1 MDAKQVGDLPYL
13 AGRFRAERLLKRG
26 QGVDTWLAVDEEDGD
41 RPVVLK
47 TVAATGVSPSTRARL
62 EHEAQVLARLETP
75 TFRPLVAWGR
85 HGDALFLV
93 QPFVDGVTLEQRLAA
108 GSLST
113 ISALRVGI
121 DVLSALG
128 MAHEQGVLHRDVKP
142 TNVMVD
148 SGDPV
153 QHAVLIDFGL
163 AKSAGLDPSVRD
175 EPVGTARYLAPEAS
189 GLLDVDADERAD
201 LYSFGVLL
209 FECLAGRPPF
219 DGSTVGEVL
228 REHLTTPAPPLRSLG
243 VMVPRALDEVVARLL
258 RKDPGERYQS
268 ADAVLVDLEQIAA
281 GLAQGRTDPQVTA
294 GLHDRRIALTE
305 AAFVGRTSELATLT
319 ALLAEAGRGRGGLV
333 LVEADSGGGKSRLLD
348 ELALEVGPAAW
359 TLRGHGVDQAAQRPF
374 QLLDGVAAGILAAAA
389 HDPAEVDRLRRRLED
404 RSESVVAALP
414 VLGAA
419 LGHSQ
424 RDELGPEDYGEV
436 RSVEAL
442 RALLDALGE
451 PERPALV
458 LLDDCQWSDG
468 LTARLL
474 ARWNER
480 SDGSCHVL
488 VVAAFRSEEV
498 GPSHPLRALQTRAAI
513 TLGPFDPAGVRLLC
527 TSMAGALPAEA
538 LDAVVHLAEGSP
550 FMASAVLR
558 GMVESGALRWV
569 DGDMVGPGDQG
580 GRRSRENDSLPA
592 IGGWRIDPAAMAAVQ
607 TSRRA
612 ALFLVR
618 RLE

>member
-1 MDAKQVGDLPYL
+1 MDANEVDELPVL

-93 QPFVDGVTLEQRLAA
+93 QPFVDGVTLEQRLVS
-108 GSLST
+108 GPLST
-113 ISALRVGI
+113 TSALRVGI

-148 SGDPV
+148 SDDPV

-189 GLLDVDADERAD
+189 GLLDVGADERAD

-268 ADAVLVDLEQIAA
+268 AEAALVDLEQIAA
-281 GLAQGRTDPQVTA
+281 GLAQGTTDPQVTV

-319 ALLAEAGRGRGGLV
+319 TLLAEAGQGRGGLV

-359 TLRGHGVDQAAQRPF
+359 TLRGQGVDQAAQRPF

-389 HDPAEVDRLRRRLED
+389 HDPDEVERLRRRLED

-419 LGHSQ
+419 LGHTR

-498 GPSHPLRALQTRAAI
+498 GP
-513 TLGPFDPAGVRLLC
+513 G
-527 TSMAGALPAEA
+527 
-538 LDAVVHLAEGSP
+538 
-550 FMASAVLR
+550 
-558 GMVESGALRWV
+558 
-569 DGDMVGPGDQG
+569 
-580 GRRSRENDSLPA
+580 
-592 IGGWRIDPAAMAAVQ
+592 
-607 TSRRA
+607 
-612 ALFLVR
+612 
-618 RLE
+618 